1 MQIDGLNA
9 SFNGSD
15 VLKDFSVE
23 LPDAGRVCFF
33 GPSGCGKT
41 TLLRAVSDRLTAAGM
56 KVAWVFQEDR
66 LLPWSTAF
74 ENAAISGAKKE
85 EVTALLD
92 AFGLS
97 DAAKKRP
104 AELSGG
110 MRRKTALVRALAF
123 GGDALILD
131 EPFKGLDEAS
141 RAAAVALIR
150 EKGPEIILL
159 VTHDREE
166 AEMLADSI
174 YYVDGPPLKLL
185 KKEST
190 VNNS

>member
-1 MQIDGLNA
+1 MLIDGLNA
-9 SFNGSD
+9 SFNGAD

-41 TLLRAVSDRLTAAGM
+41 TLLRAVSDRLTTAGM

-66 LLPWSTAF
+66 SFLEHGF
-74 ENAAISGAKKE
+74 ENAAVSGAKKE
-85 EVTALLD
+85 EVNALLD
-92 AFGLS
+92 ALGYR
-97 DAAKKRP
+97 K
-104 AELSGG
+104 
-110 MRRKTALVRALAF
+110 RRKRGPPSFRAGCAERRRSSALAF

-150 EKGPEIILL
+150 KRGPNHPSCHPRQGRGRNAGGQRLLCGRPAAYAYKKGK
-159 VTHDREE
+159 
-166 AEMLADSI
+166 
-174 YYVDGPPLKLL
+174 YVKNP
-185 KKEST
+185 
-190 VNNS
+190 